1 MILKDQAKNLL
12 ADETFLEVFVS
23 MRTNQCNVFLYS
35 KADEVE
41 KREEAHAM
49 LRALNE
55 FENVLK
61 RAITNQ
67 DMKDKRIK
75 K

>member
-1 MILKDQAKNLL
+1 MILKEQAEYLL
-12 ADETFLEVFVS
+12 ANETFLDVFVRL
-23 MRTNQCNVFLYS
+23 RTIQCNVFLHS

-61 RAITNQ
+61 RVITDQ
-67 DMKDKRIK
+67 DIKDKRLK

>member
-1 MILKDQAKNLL
+1 MILRNQAEYLL
-12 ADETFLEVFVS
+12 ANETFLEVFVS
-23 MRTNQCNVFLYS
+23 LRTNQCNVFLHS
-35 KADEVE
+35 KSDEVE

>member
-1 MILKDQAKNLL
+1 MILRNQAEYLL
-12 ADETFLEVFVS
+12 ANETFLEVFVS
-23 MRTNQCNVFLYS
+23 LRTIQCNVFLHS

>member
-1 MILKDQAKNLL
+1 MILKNQAKYLL
-12 ADETFLEVFVS
+12 ANETFLEVFVS
-23 MRTNQCNVFLYS
+23 LRTNQCNVFLHS
-35 KADEVE
+35 KSDEVE

-49 LRALNE
+49 LRALSE

>member
-1 MILKDQAKNLL
+1 MILKSQAENLL
-12 ADETFLEVFVS
+12 TNETFLEVFVS
-23 MRTNQCNVFLYS
+23 LRTNQCNVFLHS

-41 KREEAHAM
+41 KREEAHNL

-55 FENVLK
+55 FENILK

-67 DMKDKRIK
+67 DFLDKRSK
-75 K
+75 

>member
-1 MILKDQAKNLL
+1 MILKEQAEYLL
-12 ADETFLEVFVS
+12 TNETFLDVFVRL
-23 MRTNQCNVFLYS
+23 RTIQCNVFLHS

>member
-1 MILKDQAKNLL
+1 MILKDQAENLL
-12 ADETFLEVFVS
+12 ANETFLEVFVS
-23 MRTNQCNVFLYS
+23 LRTNQCNAFLHS

-55 FENVLK
+55 FENTLK
-61 RAITNQ
+61 RVITDQ
-67 DMKDKRIK
+67 DMKDKRLK

>member
-1 MILKDQAKNLL
+1 LDI
-12 ADETFLEVFVS
+12 FLH
-23 MRTNQCNVFLYS
+23 S
-35 KADEVE
+35 KSDEVE